1 MFKPIKKNHLA
12 LSNDEIKT
20 TLLKGEFGVLGT
32 VGENGYPYTIP
43 VNYVYLNNSIYFH
56 GSTECHKLE
65 NIAFNDK
72 VSFTVVTYTKVLPAK
87 FDTEYESIIA
97 FGTATEIG
105 ESEKEP
111 ILLEILNKYSPD
123 YLSSGKACID
133 KAINALKIIKI
144 DIAHISGKAY
154 KENK

>member
-20 TLLKGEFGVLGT
+20 ILLKGEFGVLGT
-32 VGENGYPYTIP
+32 VGENGYPYTVP

-56 GSTECHKLE
+56 GSIEGHKLE

-87 FDTEYESIIA
+87 FDTEYESVIA
-97 FGTATEIG
+97 FGTATEIA

-123 YLSSGKACID
+123 YLSSGKAYID